1 MPRRAILKGMNGKGT
16 LEKLDDWQVVCQFL
30 PPGWESAAR
39 TLGAVQRA
47 RGIPNANILLRVLMV
62 HLVDGCSLKETALRA
77 RQARWCRVSAVAL
90 HKRLK
95 ASEQWLRWLAER
107 TWEGARSSV
116 ASSSYRV
123 RAVDATTV
131 EEQGATGTDWRVHYA
146 INLADLQ
153 CDFFELS
160 DARGGETFRRIP
172 VRAGDL
178 LLGDRAYG
186 NPPGIDSVAARGGSV
201 LVRVNQKAL
210 PLYHADD
217 RPIRLAAWLKT
228 VRLGEVRELPAWV
241 HCENRAIAGRLVA
254 VKRGR
259 QAASRARLRTEQRAK
274 RRQERVSKEALFL
287 AGYVFLWT
295 TIPADVMSSIHVME
309 LYRVRWQ
316 IELAFKRMKSILGL
330 GQLPKTSDA
339 SARAWIHG
347 KLFVALLIE
356 RLLDAAEHFSPWG
369 YRLSEAPESLA

>member
-1 MPRRAILKGMNGKGT
+1 MNSADTLK
-16 LEKLDDWQVVCQFL
+16 KLDDWQVVCQFL
-30 PPGWESAAR
+30 PPGWQQAGRS
-39 TLGAVQRA
+39 LGALRRA
-47 RGIPNANILLRVLMV
+47 RGIPNVNVLLRVLMV
-62 HLVDGCSLKETALRA
+62 HLIDGCSLKETALRA
-77 RQARWCRVSAVAL
+77 SQAKWCNVSSVAL

-95 ASEQWLRWLAER
+95 ASEQWLRWLAEKLWQR
-107 TWEGARSSV
+107 AKDSV
-116 ASSSYRV
+116 ANCGYRI

-153 CDFFELS
+153 CDYFELT
-160 DARGGETFRRIP
+160 DAKGGETFRRIP
-172 VRAGDL
+172 IALGDL

-186 NPPGIDSVAARGGSV
+186 NPPGIDYVMSRGGSV

-210 PLYHADD
+210 PLFDAKG
-217 RPIRLAAWLKT
+217 RRIRLASWLKT
-228 VRLGEVRELPAWV
+228 VRLGEVGELPAWV
-241 HCENRAIAGRLVA
+241 HHDGRAIRGRLIA

-259 QAASRARLRTEQRAK
+259 QAARRARRQTRRKAQ
-274 RRQERVSKEALFL
+274 RRQETISKEALFL

-295 TIPADVMSSIHVME
+295 TIPSRVMVATQIME

-330 GQLPKTSDA
+330 GQLPKTTDA

-347 KLFVALLIE
+347 KLFIALLIE

-369 YRLSEAPESLA
+369 YRLGATTEPLA